1 MPAKRV
7 ERDQEHEGGFE
18 MRGIRLGLVLL
29 ALASTT
35 LFGQESS
42 NKEPV
47 LSALGGGRVSQRA
60 FARILYTIRGSVGGA
75 TYPGEFIVSYGQP
88 AWKPEYNEPATF
100 DQMTKGRVWRMGDNF
115 WTLLDTNLPLRI
127 NGKEIPPGEYYL
139 GAHRSEEGSAWSLA
153 FLDPLK
159 VRKARLDAAEIAKAS
174 VDFMVPMTFQ
184 KKEEPAEKLTITLE
198 HPKDDLMNVTL
209 RVAWGTFQLT
219 TPIQVMGLSQ
229 K

>member
-1 MPAKRV
+1 
-7 ERDQEHEGGFE
+7 
-18 MRGIRLGLVLL
+18 MRGIRWGLIFLVV
-29 ALASTT
+29 ASASASA
-35 LFGQESS
+35 FSQESS

-60 FARILYTIRGSVGGA
+60 FARILYTIRGTAGSA

-88 AWKPEYNEPATF
+88 AWKPEYNDPATF

-139 GAHRSEEGSAWSLA
+139 GAHRSEDGNTWSLA

-159 VRKARLDAAEIAKAS
+159 VRKARLDAAEIAKAP

-184 KKEEPAEKLTITLE
+184 KKEESSEKLTITLE
-198 HPKDDLMNVTL
+198 HPKDDLMNVTFKA
-209 RVAWGTFQLT
+209 AWGTFQLT
-219 TPIQVMGLSQ
+219 TAIQVMGLSQ